1 MHATWRK
8 TAAKKKKNAVYPVHI
23 FVAPQIAFGVHA
35 SVHASENTWNNP
47 RICMLELYV
56 VIPAKY
62 EALK

>member
-23 FVAPQIAFGVHA
+23 FVAPQLAFG
-35 SVHASENTWNNP
+35 VHASENTWSNP